1 LKPQQIV
8 VFKDAGAEAEDVRR
22 LVPRLMINEANTAEF
37 LKIKIPTRTSFP
49 NRLCFYKR
57 FRLGS
62 TMTSTALNSLAR
74 ASSAYLRSAMHQP
87 IQWHEWG
94 AEAFAVARRENKP
107 MLLDIGAVWCHWC
120 HVMDRESYDDAEI
133 AAIVNQHF
141 IAVKVDRD
149 ERPDIDSRYQAAV
162 QAVSGQGGWPL
173 TAFLTPDG
181 KPFYGGT
188 YFPPSDGYGRPSF
201 RRVLL
206 SIANAYAEKHGDVV
220 EQAKMVES
228 AIALSESFAGRSG
241 RVSAGVIATIQES
254 AFKMFDPQHGGF
266 GQAPKFP
273 HPSALDLLIERYAK
287 SPPYRKERDRMGH
300 PDSSESP
307 DSSERNASLRNLI
320 TTTLEHMARGG
331 VYDQLAG
338 GFHRYSVDERWVV
351 PHFEKMCYDNSELL
365 KNYVHAYQATGEEFF
380 ADVARDMIRWMD
392 EWLSDRQRGGFY
404 ASQDADISMDD
415 DGDYFTWTLD
425 EARGVLTKEEAE
437 AAALHYDINEV
448 GEMHHNP
455 AKNVLYVRAPVEEIA
470 RRMNLAPERVRELL
484 ATAKKKMYAAR
495 LQRPTPYV
503 DKTVYVGWNS
513 LCVSAY
519 LEAAK
524 VLNLAEA
531 RRFALKSLDRV
542 LGEAWKAGSEQKN
555 LAGEA
560 PSATRTL
567 LHVVSYSDPKA
578 SHREVPGLLDDYA
591 FTALA
596 CLDAYEATA
605 DLSYFK
611 FARAIADAMIERFY
625 DATSGGFFDSEPVA
639 EGTSLGVLA
648 TRRKPLQ
655 DSPTPAGN
663 PMAAIA
669 LMRLHHYTGD
679 AAYRDKAELT
689 LETFAGVAEQFGIFA
704 ATYGIAVVHLVE
716 SPLQVVVI
724 AQDGDEDAAGELHAA
739 AVAAFAF
746 NKSAVRLAANQAA
759 AENLPPALAATIPN
773 LPDLS
778 RKPGSRKSFAV
789 LCSGSACQ
797 PPVSDA
803 ADLRN
808 ALEAALHKN

>member
-1 LKPQQIV
+1 
-8 VFKDAGAEAEDVRR
+8 
-22 LVPRLMINEANTAEF
+22 
-37 LKIKIPTRTSFP
+37 
-49 NRLCFYKR
+49 
-57 FRLGS
+57 
-62 TMTSTALNSLAR
+62 MTSLNSLAR

-87 IQWHEWG
+87 IRWHEWG
-94 AEAFAVARRENKP
+94 EEAFSAAGRENKP

-120 HVMDRESYDDAEI
+120 HVMDRESYDDPEI
-133 AAIVNQHF
+133 AAIVNEHF

-149 ERPDIDSRYQAAV
+149 ERPDIDSRYQVAV

-206 SIANAYAEKHGDVV
+206 SIANAYKEKQGDVV
-220 EQAKMVES
+220 EQAKMVEN
-228 AIALSESFAGRSG
+228 AIIQSESFAGRSG
-241 RVSAGVIATIQES
+241 RVSAGVIAAIRES
-254 AFKMFDPQHGGF
+254 AFKMFDAEHGGF

-273 HPSALDLLIERYAK
+273 HPAALDLLIERYARSGASRGRAHTSDAVE

-300 PDSSESP
+300 PGSSPHPESSP
-307 DSSERNASLRNLI
+307 DEEALRILI
-320 TTTLEHMARGG
+320 VTTLEHMANGG

-365 KNYVHAYQATGEEFF
+365 KNYVHAYQATGAEFF
-380 ADVARDMIRWMD
+380 ADVARDIIRWMD
-392 EWLSDRQRGGFY
+392 EWLSDRERGGFY

-415 DGDYFTWTLD
+415 DGDYFTWTRD
-425 EARGVLTKEEAE
+425 EARAVLTEEEAQV
-437 AAALHYDINEV
+437 AVLHYDINEV

-455 AKNVLYVRAPVEEIA
+455 AKNVLYVRTPVEEIA
-470 RRMNLAPERVRELL
+470 GRMSLAPEQVKELL
-484 ATAKKKMYAAR
+484 ASAKKKMYAAR
-495 LQRPTPYV
+495 LQRHTPYV

-524 VLNLAEA
+524 VLELDAA
-531 RRFALKSLDRV
+531 RRFALRSLDRV
-542 LGEAWKAGSEQKN
+542 LAEAWGPAPALREAAGKS
-555 LAGEA
+555 A
-560 PSATRTL
+560 PSTQAHL

-578 SHREVPGLLDDYA
+578 ERREVRGVLDDYA

-596 CLDAYEATA
+596 CLDAYEVTA

-611 FARAIADAMIERFY
+611 FAHSITDAMIARFF
-625 DATSGGFFDSEPVA
+625 DGTSGGFFDAEPA
-639 EGTSLGVLA
+639 ADGKNLGVLA

-669 LMRLHHYTGD
+669 LARLHHYTGD
-679 AAYRDKAELT
+679 AGYRDKAEQT

-704 ATYGIAVVHLVE
+704 ATYGIAVIHLLE
-716 SPLQVVVI
+716 SPAQVVVI
-724 AQDGDEDAAGELHAA
+724 GENQEGTAGELHAA
-739 AVAAFAF
+739 AVAPFAF
-746 NKSAVRLAANQAA
+746 NKTTLRLAGNQAV
-759 AENLPPALAATIPN
+759 AENLPPVLAATIPT
-773 LPDLS
+773 LPQLHS
-778 RKPGSRKSFAV
+778 GKSFAV
-789 LCSGSACQ
+789 LCSGATCQ
-797 PPVSDA
+797 PPFSEA
-803 ADLRN
+803 AELRN
-808 ALEAALHKN
+808 GLEAALRKSA

>member
-1 LKPQQIV
+1 
-8 VFKDAGAEAEDVRR
+8 
-22 LVPRLMINEANTAEF
+22 
-37 LKIKIPTRTSFP
+37 
-49 NRLCFYKR
+49 
-57 FRLGS
+57 
-62 TMTSTALNSLAR
+62 MTTTALNSLAR

-94 AEAFAVARRENKP
+94 PEAFATAQRENKP

-120 HVMDRESYDDAEI
+120 HVMDRESYDDPEI

-220 EQAKMVES
+220 EQAKMLES
-228 AIALSESFAGRSG
+228 AIAQSESFTGRGG
-241 RVSAGVIATIQES
+241 RVSAGVLAAIQES
-254 AFKMFDPQHGGF
+254 AFKMFDPEHGGF

-287 SPPYRKERDRMGH
+287 SVEDDESKSPPYPKERDRMGH
-300 PDSSESP
+300 PELGD
-307 DSSERNASLRNLI
+307 LI
-320 TTTLEHMARGG
+320 VTTLQHMAQGG

-365 KNYVHAYQATGEEFF
+365 KNYVHGYQATGEESF
-380 ADVARDMIRWMD
+380 ADVARDIIRWMD
-392 EWLSDRQRGGFY
+392 EWLSDRERGGFY
-404 ASQDADISMDD
+404 ASQDADISMED

-425 EARGVLTKEEAE
+425 ETRAVLTEEEAQV
-437 AAALHYDINEV
+437 AALHYDINEV

-455 AKNVLYVRAPVEEIA
+455 AKNVLFVRAPLEEIA

-484 ATAKKKMYAAR
+484 ESAKKKMYTAR

-524 VLNLAEA
+524 VLNLAQA
-531 RRFALKSLDRV
+531 RRFALRSLDRV
-542 LGEAWKAGSEQKN
+542 LAEAWKIDSGNKEAADEGSR
-555 LAGEA
+555 
-560 PSATRTL
+560 ATQGRL
-567 LHVVSYSDPKA
+567 LHLVAYSDPKA
-578 SHREVPGLLDDYA
+578 EHRAVSGLLDDYA

-611 FARAIADAMIERFY
+611 FARAITDAMIARFY
-625 DATSGGFFDSEPVA
+625 DETSGGFFDSEPLG
-639 EGTSLGVLA
+639 EGKSLGVLA

-669 LMRLHHYTGD
+669 LARVHHYTGD
-679 AAYRDKAELT
+679 AGYQDKAELT
-689 LETFAGVAEQFGIFA
+689 LETFAGAAEQFGIFA
-704 ATYGIAVVHLVE
+704 ATYGIAVVHLLE
-716 SPLQVVVI
+716 SPVQVVI
-724 AQDGDEDAAGELHAA
+724 IAGEDDRVRELYAA
-739 AVAAFAF
+739 AVAPFAF
-746 NKSAVRLAANQAA
+746 NKSTLQLSASQAV
-759 AENLPPALAATIPN
+759 AENLPPVLGSTIPH
-773 LPDLS
+773 LPGL
-778 RKPGSRKSFAV
+778 GSGKSFAV

-797 PPVSDA
+797 PPVTQA
-803 ADLRN
+803 VELRR
-808 ALEAALHKN
+808 ALHRTLQKS